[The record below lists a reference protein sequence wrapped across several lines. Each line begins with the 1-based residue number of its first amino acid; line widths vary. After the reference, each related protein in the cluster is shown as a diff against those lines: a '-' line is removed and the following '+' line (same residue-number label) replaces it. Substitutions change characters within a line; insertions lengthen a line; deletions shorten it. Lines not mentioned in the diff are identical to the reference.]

1 MSLSTMKTAKLRDK
15 IEIAFREVP
24 AVLLAFS
31 IISMSSVYV
40 HKPIKTA
47 DSNNSFATATKIFN
61 HTTSWA
67 EHIRSYTKQI
77 PLTISFTAKKVK
89 NFKRNS

>member
-1 MSLSTMKTAKLRDK
+1 MRAVKPRDK

-24 AVLLAFS
+24 AVRLAFG
-31 IISMSSVYV
+31 IISVSSVYV

-47 DSNNSFATATKIFN
+47 DSNNSFATATRIFN

-77 PLTISFTAKKVK
+77 PLTIILHYKKGE

>member
-1 MSLSTMKTAKLRDK
+1 MRTAKLRDK

-31 IISMSSVYV
+31 IIAMSSVYV

-77 PLTISFTAKKVK
+77 LLTIILHCKKDEK
-89 NFKRNS
+89 F

>member
-1 MSLSTMKTAKLRDK
+1 MKTAKLRDK

-24 AVLLAFS
+24 AVRLAFG
-31 IISMSSVYV
+31 IIFVSSVYV

-47 DSNNSFATATKIFN
+47 DSNNSFATATRIFN
-61 HTTSWA
+61 HTTSGA

-77 PLTISFTAKKVK
+77 LLTIILHCKKGEK
-89 NFKRNS
+89 F